1 MAREKGKN
9 TNNTD
14 NNIVV
19 GIKKKEEL
27 TRAATQTTQG
37 RLYVDVFFIICNY
50 SFSGSS

>member
-9 TNNTD
+9 TNKMD

-19 GIKKKEEL
+19 GIKKEEL
-27 TRAATQTTQG
+27 ARAATQTTQG